1 MIVVS
6 VAIGVAVLTH
16 LLSTSPEAAPNYI
29 NLEELDCMAKNIYF
43 EARNEATVGQ
53 LAVGQTVINRVQS
66 SRFPNT
72 ICGVVHQGVH
82 TKDGFPLKNRC
93 HFSWYCD
100 GFHDEPRKNSRSWYR
115 SVELAQIMLINKQW
129 MIDVIDGAT
138 HYHADYVDPKWN
150 REKRMVVRIGS
161 HLFYR

>member
-1 MIVVS
+1 VG
-6 VAIGVAVLTH
+6 VAVGVAVLTH
-16 LLSTSPEAAPNYI
+16 LLSTSSSKAAPNYI
-29 NLEELDCMAKNIYF
+29 NLEQLDCMAKNIYF

-53 LAVGQTVINRVQS
+53 LAVAQTVINRVES
-66 SRFPNT
+66 TRFPNT
-72 ICGVVHQGVH
+72 ICGVVQQGLH
-82 TKDGFPLKNRC
+82 SKSGFPLRDRC

-100 GFHDEPRKNSRSWYR
+100 GYHDEPKKASRSWAR
-115 SVELAQIMLINKQW
+115 SVELAQIMIINKNW

-150 REKRMVVRIGS
+150 RKKRMVVRIGS

>member
-16 LLSTSPEAAPNYI
+16 LLSTSPKAAPNYI
-29 NLEELDCMAKNIYF
+29 NLEELECMAKNIYF

-82 TKDGFPLKNRC
+82 TKDGFPLKTGAIFRGIVMDSMMNPEKTRVL
-93 HFSWYCD
+93 
-100 GFHDEPRKNSRSWYR
+100 G
-115 SVELAQIMLINKQW
+115 
-129 MIDVIDGAT
+129 IDLLNL
-138 HYHADYVDPKWN
+138 HK
-150 REKRMVVRIGS
+150 
-161 HLFYR
+161 